1 MSPSQP
7 HWESLHLELLHI
19 YDAEVLPWGRKFQ
32 DVPPA
37 SFYRAWLLRSGH
49 GRVKVGTR
57 WLTLSP
63 GEWMVPSPLLS
74 AQEFSDDARL
84 LSLHFHARWPDGSLL
99 FDVGAGLKWK
109 AAEHPKLESTARAML
124 KICRSGEPRYWR
136 PAFPENLP
144 LDQHLHVAEKF
155 RGWLRIFY
163 AIMTSQGVPP
173 TSLAVLD
180 KRVRAG
186 LKWLN
191 QLPLGTKFRE
201 PLLAEKLGMS
211 VIHLNRLFAREIKIS
226 PAAYMEQRRW
236 DRAVH
241 LLLNS
246 DLSAK
251 EIAYELGFCAPS
263 YFTSWVKNRSG
274 KTPLEFRNRDE

>member
-1 MSPSQP
+1 
-7 HWESLHLELLHI
+7 LELLHI

-37 SFYRAWLLRSGH
+37 SFYRAWLLRRGR

-57 WLTLSP
+57 WLELSA

-74 AQEFSDDARL
+74 AQEFSEDARL
-84 LSLHFHARWPDGSLL
+84 LSLHFHARWPDGTLL
-99 FDVGAGLKWK
+99 FDIGAGLKWP
-109 AAEHPKLESTARAML
+109 AAAHPKLESTARDML
-124 KICRSGEPRYWR
+124 KICRSGQPRLWR

-144 LDQHLHVAEKF
+144 LEQHLHVAEKF
-155 RGWLRIFY
+155 RRWLRVFY
-163 AIMTSQGVPP
+163 GIMTSHGVPP
-173 TSLAVLD
+173 TALAVMD
-180 KRVRAG
+180 HRVRAG

-191 QLPLGTKFRE
+191 QLPLSTKFRE
-201 PLLAEKLGMS
+201 PVLAEKLGLS
-211 VIHLNRLFAREIKIS
+211 VIHLNRLFAKEIKIS
-226 PAAYMEQRRW
+226 PAAYLEQRRW
-236 DRAVH
+236 DRAMH
-241 LLLNS
+241 LLLSS

-274 KTPLEFRNRDE
+274 KTPLEFRNQSR